1 MSAMMV
7 IARKELRDA
16 LRHRWLHLYAAV
28 LGLLG
33 LVVAWYATAD
43 TAGLAL
49 QSYGRTAASLT
60 NLCLLLAPLV
70 ALVLGADTV
79 AGERDRGTL
88 DRLLAQPIGRGEL
101 LCGKYLGL
109 LVSLAGATALA
120 FVPAAAYLAIATG
133 SPPPLRAAMFPLV
146 ALLAILPA
154 LALGLLLSVTADG
167 GAKALARAVL
177 LWAWLV
183 LLYDLL
189 LLGTLLSARLGAGFL
204 IGALLLNPI
213 HSARLLVV
221 LALEPDLYL
230 LGPAGALLTEALSPA
245 RTAMLLVAVL
255 LAWTGLAL
263 GLALAVFR
271 LRRPRWRARAAA
283 LPAGLPRTESATGL
297 HRDDQDDSQTDSH
310 SDSHTHGKRPREGF
324 MNIVDR
330 FSARSAGRSSVR
342 LVLLF
347 LLLAPAVALIGCQA
361 KEAGDATRAADRDDD
376 DDDDDE
382 RRVDAALLERGAQ
395 VYLQNCAPCH
405 GLTGKGDGTAAASLD
420 PKPRDHSNRAYMD
433 TLSDESIAE
442 VVKIGGAMRGFPN
455 MPSHPHLGGE
465 DMVAL
470 VAHVRTL
477 SRGVEGVSVVD
488 LDAD

>member
-1 MSAMMV
+1 MTVLRV
-7 IARKELRDA
+7 IARKELGDA

-33 LVVAWYATAD
+33 LVIAWYATGG

-88 DRLLAQPIGRGEL
+88 DRLVAQPIGRAEL

-109 LVSLAGATALA
+109 LVSLAGATVAA
-120 FVPAAAYLAIATG
+120 FVPAAIYLAIATG
-133 SPPPLRAAMFPLV
+133 SPPPLRSAVFPLV
-146 ALLAILPA
+146 ALLSILPA
-154 LALGLLLSVTADG
+154 LALGLLLSVTADS

-189 LLGTLLSARLGAGFL
+189 LLGTLLSARLGAAFL
-204 IGALLLNPI
+204 IGALLLNPV

-230 LGPAGALLTEALSPA
+230 LGPAGALLTETLS
-245 RTAMLLVAVL
+245 RGWTAVLLVAVL
-255 LAWTGLAL
+255 LAWTGLGL
-263 GLALAVFR
+263 GLALAAFR
-271 LRRPRWRARAAA
+271 LRRPRLRDLADTEPSVLPRIHDHNPGEGVMRVMRFVTRYFARAERRSRARLA
-283 LPAGLPRTESATGL
+283 
-297 HRDDQDDSQTDSH
+297 
-310 SDSHTHGKRPREGF
+310 
-324 MNIVDR
+324 
-330 FSARSAGRSSVR
+330 
-342 LVLLF
+342 LLF
-347 LLLAPAVALIGCQA
+347 LLVVTAAALVGC
-361 KEAGDATRAADRDDD
+361 KAGDTGAASRAADRGRDGVH
-376 DDDDDE
+376 
-382 RRVDAALLERGAQ
+382 RVDAAMLERGQ
-395 VYLQNCAPCH
+395 HVYVQNCAPCH

-420 PKPRDHSNRAYMD
+420 PKPRDHSDRTYMD
-433 TLSDESIAE
+433 TLSDASIAE
-442 VVKIGGAMRGFPN
+442 VVKIGGATRGFPN
-455 MPSHPHLGGE
+455 MPSHPHVGGE

-470 VAHVRTL
+470 IAYVRTL
-477 SRGVEGVSVVD
+477 SRGGEQVSEVM
-488 LDAD
+488 LDID